1 MIENFVVGVPH
12 FCGRFVRAFVQSL

>member
-12 FCGRFVRAFVQSL
+12 FCGRFVRAFMQSL